1 MNDRALGEN
10 AGRGDDVFGPLLGH
24 FLERPEIFEA
34 HVLPSLSVKDLFALA
49 GVNRAW
55 RETLGEVEGMEWLRC
70 HGETWSGMSTARRL
84 GVEAC
89 KLAANEGRLEVLKWL
104 RARG

>member
-49 GVNRAW
+49 GVNRAC
-55 RETLGEVEGMEWLRC
+55 RESLAEVEGMKWVRSNGV
-70 HGETWSGMSTARRL
+70 HGAVFRLLTVCGLKRGSG
-84 GVEAC
+84 G
-89 KLAANEGRLEVLKWL
+89 
-104 RARG
+104 